1 MNVQRNNKMAEE
13 QNNKNETKNI
23 PSFDE
28 FLKIIASREKTPS
41 EKIVNLA
48 KERDRVYDAIKCKTL
63 DLEKAKSDN
72 EEDEVEF
79 IEKSIAALKE
89 QKDVLTK
96 RIKTLLDET

>member
-13 QNNKNETKNI
+13 QNNKNETKDI

-28 FLKIIASREKTPS
+28 FLKIISSREKTPS
-41 EKIVNLA
+41 EKIVSLA
-48 KERDRVYDAIKCKTL
+48 KERDRVYDAIKFKTI

-72 EEDEVEF
+72 EKDEVEF

>member
-1 MNVQRNNKMAEE
+1 MAEE
-13 QNNKNETKNI
+13 QNNQNKLKDI

-48 KERDRVYDAIKCKTL
+48 KERDRVYDAIKVKTL
-63 DLEKAKSDN
+63 DLEKAKSSN
-72 EEDEVEF
+72 EKDEVEF

>member
-1 MNVQRNNKMAEE
+1 MAEE
-13 QNNKNETKNI
+13 QNNKNETKDI

-28 FLKIIASREKTPS
+28 FLKIISSREKTPS

-48 KERDRVYDAIKCKTL
+48 KERDLVYDAIKFKTI

-72 EEDEVEF
+72 EKEEVEF
-79 IEKSIAALKE
+79 IEKSISALKE

>member
-1 MNVQRNNKMAEE
+1 MAEE
-13 QNNKNETKNI
+13 QNNKNETKDI

-28 FLKIIASREKTPS
+28 FLKIISSREKTPS

-48 KERDRVYDAIKCKTL
+48 KERDCVYDAIKFKTI

-72 EEDEVEF
+72 EKDEVEF

>member
-1 MNVQRNNKMAEE
+1 MAEE
-13 QNNKNETKNI
+13 QNNKNETKDI

-41 EKIVNLA
+41 EKIVDLA
-48 KERDRVYDAIKCKTL
+48 KERDRVYDAIKGKTL
-63 DLEKAKSDN
+63 YLEKAKNDN
-72 EEDEVEF
+72 DKDEVEF

>member
-1 MNVQRNNKMAEE
+1 MEKETI
-13 QNNKNETKNI
+13 KNETEEI
-23 PSFDE
+23 PSFDD

-41 EKIVNLA
+41 EKIVTLA
-48 KERDRVYDAIKCKTL
+48 KDRDRVYDAIKCKTL
-63 DLEKAKSDN
+63 DLDKAKNDN
-72 EEDEVEF
+72 EKDEVEF

>member
-1 MNVQRNNKMAEE
+1 MAEE
-13 QNNKNETKNI
+13 QNNKNETKDI

-28 FLKIIASREKTPS
+28 FLKIISSREKTPS

-48 KERDRVYDAIKCKTL
+48 KERDRVYDAIKFKTI

-72 EEDEVEF
+72 EKDEVEF

-89 QKDVLTK
+89 QKDALTK

>member
-1 MNVQRNNKMAEE
+1 MAEE
-13 QNNKNETKNI
+13 QNNKKETKDI

-28 FLKIIASREKTPS
+28 FLKIISSREKTPS

-48 KERDRVYDAIKCKTL
+48 KERDRVYDAIRFKTI

-72 EEDEVEF
+72 EKDEVEF

>member
-1 MNVQRNNKMAEE
+1 M
-13 QNNKNETKNI
+13 
-23 PSFDE
+23 
-28 FLKIIASREKTPS
+28 
-41 EKIVNLA
+41 NLA
-48 KERDRVYDAIKCKTL
+48 KERDRVYDAIRFKTI

-72 EEDEVEF
+72 EKDEVEF

>member
-1 MNVQRNNKMAEE
+1 MAEE
-13 QNNKNETKNI
+13 QNNKNETKDI

-28 FLKIIASREKTPS
+28 FLKIISSREKTPS

-48 KERDRVYDAIKCKTL
+48 KERDRVYDAIRFKTI

-72 EEDEVEF
+72 EKDEVEF

>member
-1 MNVQRNNKMAEE
+1 MAES
-13 QNNKNETKNI
+13 QNNKNELKDI

-41 EKIVNLA
+41 EKIVELA
-48 KERDRVYDAIKCKTL
+48 KERDRVYDTIKRKEIEL
-63 DLEKAKSDN
+63 DKAKSNNDK
-72 EEDEVEF
+72 DDVEF

-89 QKDVLTK
+89 HKDVLTK

>member
-1 MNVQRNNKMAEE
+1 MAEE
-13 QNNKNETKNI
+13 QNNKNETKDI

-28 FLKIIASREKTPS
+28 FLKIISSREKTPS
-41 EKIVNLA
+41 EKIVSLA
-48 KERDRVYDAIKCKTL
+48 NERDRVYDAIKFKTK
-63 DLEKAKSDN
+63 DLEKAKSEN
-72 EEDEVEF
+72 EKDEVEF

>member
-1 MNVQRNNKMAEE
+1 MAEE

-28 FLKIIASREKTPS
+28 FLKIISSRERTPS

-48 KERDRVYDAIKCKTL
+48 NERDSVYDAIKFKTI
-63 DLEKAKSDN
+63 DLEKAKSEN
-72 EEDEVEF
+72 EKDEVEF

>member
-1 MNVQRNNKMAEE
+1 MAEE
-13 QNNKNETKNI
+13 QNNKNETKDI

-28 FLKIIASREKTPS
+28 FLKIISSREKTPS
-41 EKIVNLA
+41 EKIVSLA
-48 KERDRVYDAIKCKTL
+48 KERDCVYDAIRFKTI

-72 EEDEVEF
+72 EKDEVEF

>member
-1 MNVQRNNKMAEE
+1 MMAEE
-13 QNNKNETKNI
+13 QNNKNETKDI

-28 FLKIIASREKTPS
+28 LLKIISSREKTPS

-48 KERDRVYDAIKCKTL
+48 KERDRVYDAIKGKTL

-72 EEDEVEF
+72 EKDEVEF